1 MIRKFTF
8 VAAAFIFLGSGL
20 SYYATAQSVT
30 GTLKDSLSGDP
41 NHNGIANPGDTITY
55 KAVLKN
61 PSGINATGV
70 QYNNPTPNQGEV
82 YNNE

>member
-1 MIRKFTF
+1 MILKFTF
-8 VAAAFIFLGSGL
+8 VAAAFIILGSGL

-30 GTLKDSLSGDP
+30 GTLKDCLSGDP

-61 PSGINATGV
+61 PDGSNATGV

-82 YNNE
+82 YSNE